1 MMRKKNSNII
11 RVVLLYVSVFSLF
24 AMVIYQV
31 ITVQFFHES
40 INTNSQPRFEVVDA
54 QRGNILADDG
64 SLLATSVP
72 LYDIYIDLSVINDKL
87 FEENIQNISKKLSSL
102 FRDKSDSEYEIWFRV
117 QKKAKENKYVR
128 LQIEVNQNELDVLK
142 MMPIFKLDRNKGGLI
157 IEPRLNR
164 KHPYGQLA
172 YRTIGRLRQYNTV
185 GIERSYDFFLKG
197 EDGLQL
203 KKLKKK
209 GLWIPEESELNKLP
223 KAGHDI
229 VTTINVDMQDVA
241 QESLSK
247 TLIKENANWG
257 CVILMEVA
265 TGEVKV
271 ISNLSKDSLDNIKE
285 DYNYAIGRHMAPG
298 STFKLASIIAGL
310 ENDKFDLSDLI
321 DLEGGKVRYY
331 DRIMKDS
338 PHNFDKVS
346 IAKSFII
353 SSNVGISKI
362 INNAYKNNPLDFI
375 NQINSLGFGA
385 PLDLEL
391 LYPSALYIPNP
402 KKSNWSG
409 VTLPWMSIGYEMAI
423 SPLHMLTF
431 YNSIAN
437 KGKMMLPI
445 FTTSIRL
452 HGKDVIYKH
461 PKVVKSQ
468 ICSKNTIEKIIPM
481 LTAVVDEGTARE
493 IKNTDYKIAGKTG
506 TTVLNY
512 ASRKEGEGKTYQASF
527 VGFFP
532 ADNPKYSCIVV
543 INEPK
548 NGQVYGG
555 KVAAPIFR
563 ELADKIY
570 ATDIDLHKAL
580 EADNIFIDLP
590 QVKSGSFQKA
600 STVLKD
606 LNIPFNNI
614 RSNYITTKT
623 KSQNILFTESN
634 IENSLKSNK
643 MPNLVGMNLS
653 DALNILY
660 RFGFS
665 TEVYGYGK
673 IIYCLDKNDKNINV
687 GQKIKSGSLIKIQ
700 LG

>member
-1 MMRKKNSNII
+1 MKKTKGII
-11 RVVLLYVSVFSLF
+11 LRVIFLYLF
-24 AMVIYQV
+24 VISFFGIVIYQ
-31 ITVQFFHES
+31 IIQVQFFQAS
-40 INTNSQPRFEVVDA
+40 INTNSQPRYEIINA
-54 QRGNILADDG
+54 QRGNILSDDG

-72 LYDIYIDLSVINDKL
+72 LYDIYIDFSVINNEL
-87 FEENIQNISKKLSSL
+87 FEDNVKSLSKQLSSL
-102 FRDKSDSEYEIWFRV
+102 FLDKSETDYENWLRI
-117 QKKAKENKYVR
+117 KKNSNDNKYVKFKI
-128 LQIEVNQNELDVLK
+128 QVNQNKLDAVK
-142 MMPIFKLDRNKGGLI
+142 MMPIFELDRNKGGII

-172 YRTIGRLRQYNTV
+172 YRTIGRLRKYNTV

-209 GLWIPEESELNKLP
+209 GLWIPEKSELNRSP
-223 KAGHDI
+223 KSGHDI
-229 VTTINVDMQDVA
+229 ITTINIDMQDVA
-241 QESLSK
+241 QEALRK
-247 TLIKENANWG
+247 TIINENANWG
-257 CVILMEVA
+257 CVVLMEVE

-271 ISNLSKDSLDNIKE
+271 ISNLSKDSVGSIKE

-310 ENDKFDLSDLI
+310 ENNKFKLSDLI
-321 DLEGGKVRYY
+321 DLNGGEIKYY
-331 DRIMKDS
+331 DRTMKDS
-338 PHNFDKVS
+338 PHKFDKVS
-346 IAKSFII
+346 VAQSFII
-353 SSNVGISKI
+353 SSNVGVSKI
-362 INNAYKNNPLDFI
+362 INNAYKKNPEEFI
-375 NQINSLGFGA
+375 NQINKLGFNS

-391 LYPSALYIPNP
+391 LYPSALYIPSP

-431 YNSIAN
+431 YNAIAN

-452 HGKDVIYKH
+452 HGKDIIYKH
-461 PKVVKSQ
+461 PKVVKST
-468 ICSKNTIEKIIPM
+468 ICSESTINKIIPM
-481 LTAVVDEGTARE
+481 LIGVVEDGTAKN
-493 IKNTDYKIAGKTG
+493 IKNTAYKIAGKTG

-512 ASRKEGEGKTYQASF
+512 ASRKKDEDKTYQASF

-532 ADNPKYSCIVV
+532 AEKPKYSCIVV

-555 KVAAPIFR
+555 KVAAPIFK

-570 ATDIDLHKAL
+570 SSDLDLHKPIKANSVSL
-580 EADNIFIDLP
+580 DLP
-590 QVKSGSFQKA
+590 TVKSGNSYDANLVLDKLGVTFNTLKSNYFIA
-600 STVLKD
+600 KTSSTSIL
-606 LNIPFNNI
+606 LTENNI
-614 RSNYITTKT
+614 ID
-623 KSQNILFTESN
+623 
-634 IENSLKSNK
+634 SLKENK

-653 DALNILY
+653 DALHLLY
-660 RFGFS
+660 QFGFS
-665 TEVYGYGK
+665 TEIHGCGK
-673 IIYCLDKNDKNINV
+673 IIYCLDATDNKINV
-687 GQKIKSGSLIKIQ
+687 GQKITKGSLIKIQ

>member
-1 MMRKKNSNII
+1 MKKINYNII
-11 RVVLLYVSVFSLF
+11 RVVLLYIGVFFLF
-24 AMVIYQV
+24 SIVIYKV
-31 ITVQFFHES
+31 VKVQFFLDP
-40 INTNSQPRFEVVDA
+40 INTNSQPRFEVLDA
-54 QRGNILADDG
+54 QRGNILSDDG

-72 LYDIYIDLSVINDKL
+72 LYDIYIDFSVVNDKL
-87 FEENIQNISKKLSSL
+87 FAKNIKDISKKLSVL
-102 FRDKSDSEYEIWFRV
+102 FGDKSALEYESWLKS
-117 QKKAKENKYVR
+117 KKEDNENKYVR
-128 LQIEVNQNELDVLK
+128 LQIQVNQNELNQLK
-142 MMPIFKLDRNKGGLI
+142 KIPIFKLDRNKGGLI

-197 EDGLQL
+197 ESGLQL

-209 GLWIPEESELNKLP
+209 GLWIPEDSELNRPP
-223 KAGHDI
+223 KTGHDI

-241 QESLSK
+241 QESLAQ
-247 TLIKENANWG
+247 TLIKENASWG
-257 CVILMEVA
+257 CVILMEVE

-271 ISNLSKDSLDNIKE
+271 IANLTKDSLGNIKE
-285 DYNYAIGRHMAPG
+285 DYNYAIGRHVAPG

-310 ENDKFDLSDLI
+310 ENDKFELSDLI
-321 DLEGGKVRYY
+321 DLERGEVKYY

-338 PHNFDKVS
+338 PHNLDKVT

-362 INNAYKNNPLDFI
+362 INNSYKNNPSDFI

-402 KKSNWSG
+402 KTSNWSG

-423 SPLHMLTF
+423 SPLHMLSF
-431 YNSIAN
+431 YNAIAN

-445 FTTSIRL
+445 FTTSIRQ

-461 PKVVKSQ
+461 PKVIKSQ
-468 ICSKNTIEKIIPM
+468 ICSQNTINKIIPI
-481 LTAVVDEGTARE
+481 LIDVVEEGTAKE

-512 ASRKEGEGKTYQASF
+512 ANRKEGEDKTYQASF

-532 ADNPKYSCIVV
+532 ANKPKYSCIVV

-555 KVAAPIFR
+555 KVAAPIFK

-580 EADNIFIDLP
+580 EYQNTIVDFPHIKNA
-590 QVKSGSFQKA
+590 SSQKVA
-600 STVLKD
+600 KILKD
-606 LNIPFNNI
+606 LSIPFN
-614 RSNYITTKT
+614 STTSTYITPTISST
-623 KSQNILFTESN
+623 SILLK
-634 IENSLKSNK
+634 ENNLEDSLKNNR

-660 RFGFS
+660 EFGFS
-665 TEVYGYGK
+665 TEVFGCGK
-673 IIYCLDKNDKNINV
+673 IIYCLDENDISIEV
-687 GQKIKSGSLIKIQ
+687 GQKIKSSSLIKIY